1 MFELSLLLISV
12 IKSVPE
18 RSLPVA
24 SASMLGV
31 SVCEGVS
38 SSSLCFFHCSL
49 LFSWVCINWSWIAFP
64 HTAVCGVLAYSCEI
78 APFYLYSLHV
88 FAQHKQ
94 VMWRHNNKTQWDREE
109 EEEEEDPVCKGM
121 STFWGNTLKL
131 SITIW
136 YWHWYRYINIWID
149 PGSVAVSG
157 VTGGEEPEIT
167 RAGSRLGQGHTVCYH
182 GNRLGK
188 GHSVLSW

>member
-24 SASMLGV
+24 SVSMLGV

-38 SSSLCFFHCSL
+38 SSSLCFFHGSL
-49 LFSWVCINWSWIAFP
+49 LFSWVCINWSWIGFP
-64 HTAVCGVLAYSCEI
+64 HTAVCSVLAYSCEI

-109 EEEEEDPVCKGM
+109 EEEEEQEDCVCKGM
-121 STFWGNTLKL
+121 STFWGSTLKL

-149 PGSVAVSG
+149 PGSLGCFRCNGRGGARDNTCREQVR
-157 VTGGEEPEIT
+157 TG
-167 RAGSRLGQGHTVCYH
+167 SH
-182 GNRLGK
+182 GL
-188 GHSVLSW
+188 LPW

>member
-24 SASMLGV
+24 SVSMLGV

-49 LFSWVCINWSWIAFP
+49 LFSWVCINWSWIGFP
-64 HTAVCGVLAYSCEI
+64 HTAVRLLLFISTAYMCLLSTNGSCDGTTT
-78 APFYLYSLHV
+78 
-88 FAQHKQ
+88 K
-94 VMWRHNNKTQWDREE
+94 HNETEE
-109 EEEEEDPVCKGM
+109 EEEEEQEDPVCKGM
-121 STFWGNTLKL
+121 STFWGSTLKL

-149 PGSVAVSG
+149 PGSVGCFRCNGRGGARDNTCREQVR
-157 VTGGEEPEIT
+157 TG
-167 RAGSRLGQGHTVCYH
+167 SH
-182 GNRLGK
+182 GL
-188 GHSVLSW
+188 LPW